1 MIHLPDTPFR
11 MAIYRREFI
20 LNISFLLLAN
30 LLIKPVYVL
39 FIERD
44 FQNQAGN
51 EAWGLYFTLFSLSM
65 IPQILLDFG
74 MTSYVNQ
81 KVSSE
86 RTSAFE
92 IWKNTAWLRPL
103 FALAFLVL
111 YLLLAGTYIQSQ
123 PVLLLGIAFNQ
134 ILLAGILY
142 VRAFV
147 SGLGQYRLDSLF
159 SVSDK
164 LLFIVLTLF
173 AFPFFESQPIYTF
186 LAIQFI
192 SLVIPLT
199 AGLVWFWFKTK
210 PGIRIGTLPAALRIL
225 SQCLPYAG
233 IFILMVLFSRMEP
246 VWLTWL
252 RSDGARQSG
261 VYAAAYRLLD
271 AANMLG
277 FLFAGILM
285 PMFAHAT
292 GQKLWEQRQSLFD
305 LAWKLMIVASALI
318 AIPLAFQHRYVMQ
331 VLYTDP
337 AEDILHL
344 TILNLIPLTINYL
357 LSTLLTAVKEAGAMN
372 RLFLISVCINV
383 AGHLVATRTYGAA
396 GAAGVALVT
405 QIMTSF
411 LLTGLIRY
419 RKIIRFQW
427 KHLVVFVMVLAV
439 AVLAGLLVR
448 VLGMH
453 SLTAILIH
461 VLALLIFVLATNLLP
476 LAQLFRLVFKSP
488 GD

>member
-1 MIHLPDTPFR
+1 MIHLPDTPFW
-11 MAIYRREFI
+11 MAVYRREFI

-44 FQNQAGN
+44 FQNQAGH
-51 EAWGLYFTLFSLSM
+51 EAWGIYFTLFSLSM

-74 MTSYVNQ
+74 LTAYVNQ
-81 KVSSE
+81 KVSAE
-86 RTSAFE
+86 RTSVIE

-103 FALAFLVL
+103 FALVFTVL

-147 SGLGQYRLDSLF
+147 SGLGHYRLDSLF

-164 LLFIVLTLF
+164 LLFIVLTILSV
-173 AFPFFESQPIYTF
+173 PLFESQPIYTF
-186 LAIQFI
+186 LSIQFL
-192 SLVIPLT
+192 SLLIPLT
-199 AGLVWFWFKTK
+199 AGLFWFWIKIK
-210 PGIRIGTLPAALRIL
+210 PGIRIGTLTAALEIL

-246 VWLTWL
+246 VWLNWL
-252 RSDGARQSG
+252 RNDGALQSG
-261 VYAAAYRLLD
+261 IYAAAYRLLD

-292 GQKLWEQRQSLFD
+292 GQKLWDQRQSLFD
-305 LAWKLMIVASALI
+305 LAWKLMIVASSLI
-318 AIPLAFQHRYVMQ
+318 AIPLAFQHRYIMQ

-357 LSTLLTAVKEAGAMN
+357 LSTLLTAVKEARTMN
-372 RLFLISVCINV
+372 RLFLISICINV
-383 AGHLVATRTYGAA
+383 AGHLVATRTYGAS

-405 QIMTSF
+405 QTMTSF
-411 LLTGLIRY
+411 LLTGLIFY
-419 RKIIRFQW
+419 RRIIRFQW
-427 KHLVVFVMVLAV
+427 NHLGVFVLVLAV
-439 AVLAGLLVR
+439 AVLTGFLVR
-448 VLGMH
+448 YFGFH
-453 SLTAILIH
+453 SWAAILIH
-461 VLALLIFVLATNLLP
+461 VLALLIFVLTTNLLP
-476 LAQLFRLVFKSP
+476 LVQLFRLVFKSP
-488 GD
+488 AD

>member
-1 MIHLPDTPFR
+1 MIHLPDTPFW
-11 MAIYRREFI
+11 MVLYRREFI

-51 EAWGLYFTLFSLSM
+51 ETWGLYFTLFSLSM

-74 MTSYVNQ
+74 MTSYINQ
-81 KVSSE
+81 RVSSE
-86 RTSAFE
+86 RTSTFE
-92 IWKNTAWLRPL
+92 LWKNTAWLRPL
-103 FALAFLVL
+103 FALVFLVL
-111 YLLLAGTYIQSQ
+111 YLLLAWNHIQSQ
-123 PVLLLGIAFNQ
+123 PVLVMGIAFNQ
-134 ILLAGILY
+134 ILLAGLLY

-147 SGLGQYRLDSLF
+147 SGLGHYRLDSLF

-164 LLFIVLTLF
+164 LLFIVLALF
-173 AFPFFESQPIYTF
+173 VSPSFEGQPIYTF
-186 LAIQFI
+186 LSIQFI

-199 AGLVWFWFKTK
+199 AVLFWFWFKTR
-210 PGIRIGTLPAALRIL
+210 PGIRIGTLPAALGIL
-225 SQCLPYAG
+225 RQCLPYAG

-261 VYAAAYRLLD
+261 IYAAAYRLLD

-292 GQKLWEQRQSLFD
+292 GQKLWAQRQSLFD
-305 LAWKLMIVASALI
+305 LAWKLMIVTSALI
-318 AIPLAFQHRYVMQ
+318 AIPLAFRHRYVMQ

-337 AEDILHL
+337 VEDILHL

-357 LSTLLTAVKEAGAMN
+357 LSTLLTAAKEAGAMN
-372 RLFLISVCINV
+372 RLFLISIGINV
-383 AGHLVATRTYGAA
+383 AGHLLTTRIYGAA

-411 LLTGLIRY
+411 LLTGLILY
-419 RKIIRFQW
+419 RKIIRFHW
-427 KHLVVFVMVLAV
+427 KHLGILVTVLSV
-439 AVLAGLLVR
+439 AVLAGFLVR
-448 VLGMH
+448 VLGLP
-453 SLTAILIH
+453 SWAAILIH
-461 VLALLIFVLATNLLP
+461 ALVLLVFVLATKLLP

>member
-1 MIHLPDTPFR
+1 MILLPDTPFR

-51 EAWGLYFTLFSLSM
+51 EAWGMYFTLFSLSM

-103 FALAFLVL
+103 FALVFLVL

-173 AFPFFESQPIYTF
+173 AYPSFESQPIYTF
-186 LAIQFI
+186 LSIQFI
-192 SLVIPLT
+192 SLVIPFI

-210 PGIRIGTLPAALRIL
+210 PGIRIGTLPAALGIL
-225 SQCLPYAG
+225 SQCLPYTG

-357 LSTLLTAVKEAGAMN
+357 LSTLLTAVKEAGTMN
-372 RLFLISVCINV
+372 KLFLISVCINV

-411 LLTGLIRY
+411 LLTGLILH

-427 KHLVVFVMVLAV
+427 KHLVVLVMVLAV

-448 VLGMH
+448 VLGMP
-453 SLTAILIH
+453 SLAAILIH
-461 VLALLIFVLATNLLP
+461 ALALLIFVLATKLLP
-476 LAQLFRLVFKSP
+476 LAQLFRLVLKSP